1 MTLKNIEEI
10 SMSFWIDGMAGMET
24 SMLTSTQS
32 CGHVDS
38 QFFLQRFS
46 IMFD

>member
-10 SMSFWIDGMAGMET
+10 SMSFWIDGMET

-32 CGHVDS
+32 CGQSCGFSV
-38 QFFLQRFS
+38 FLQRFS
-46 IMFD
+46 IMFN